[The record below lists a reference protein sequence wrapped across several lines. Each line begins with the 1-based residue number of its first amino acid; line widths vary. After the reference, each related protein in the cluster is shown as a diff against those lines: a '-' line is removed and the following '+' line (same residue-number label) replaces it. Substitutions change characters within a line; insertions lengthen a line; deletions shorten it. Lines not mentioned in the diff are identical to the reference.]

1 MRLSERPLTG
11 QIKRWSPAVASLPA
25 LVWTGMIFALSS
37 RSKVP
42 EPFGLAGHLMAIAG
56 HLMAIAGHFTVYAV
70 LAVLLWWALEP
81 HDVPTRWRF
90 LLALAGAV
98 AYGLTDEWH
107 QSFVPGRDA
116 PSWTSRSMPWV
127 RSVDSSSCNGWR
139 AG

>member
-1 MRLSERPLTG
+1 MRLSERPFPG
-11 QIKRWSPAVASLPA
+11 RIKRWPPVVASLPA
-25 LVWTGMIFALSS
+25 LVWMGMIFALSS

-56 HLMAIAGHFTVYAV
+56 HFTVYAV
-70 LAVLLWWALEP
+70 LAVLLWWTLEP
-81 HDVPTRWRF
+81 HDVPARWRF

-107 QSFVPGRDA
+107 QSFVSGRDA

-127 RSVDSSSCNGWR
+127 RSVDSSSCSGWR
-139 AG
+139 VG